1 MSEEQKIADHLQS
14 ELLKCGFTIQRYDA
28 YSTSSIYLKLDYG
41 VCNSIRISNHRGK
54 SYLKYRYNI
63 GKHISDRIH
72 CVDKFD
78 RYYFPA
84 KEMDEL
90 VRKIVTDRDE
100 KIKKFGI
107 IRYGKFMSKNR
118 LENQDN
124 KGFWRKAY
132 VVNK

>member
-28 YSTSSIYLKLDYG
+28 YSTS
-41 VCNSIRISNHRGK
+41 SIRISNHRGK

-124 KGFWRKAY
+124 KGFWRQAY